1 MHHGNGTEETIRWL
15 KPGVEEVALFDS
27 ELFGSLSMPRYKPW
41 FDQNDTD
48 NVLFV
53 SVHGYGPREQG
64 LEHLMPQAA
73 FYPGSGKTIVPE
85 VTTPAVG
92 EEEEAGGAG
101 DDATTTQMVGS
112 QSQSKQQNLMS
123 AAPFTGVK
131 SPQKGGDGID
141 DEDDEEDEDF
151 DGEGAEGHGME
162 MEMNDGDREGHCSDD
177 DEDED
182 RDRDRD
188 GDEDEDED
196 DEGVDVSGSD
206 YRGQGPE
213 PSGGSRIRSKLATLR
228 RLYSKAPV
236 SASVNGRPPVPPLIL
251 DVGVPLPESP
261 EVTSADYRHMWRNYF
276 RERIFPSMMRF
287 KPDLI
292 LISAGFDAHK
302 KDTIN
307 GGYIALVEED
317 FEWVTGQLVRV
328 ANSCCD
334 GRVVSVLEG
343 GYQILGEHCSA
354 FAKSVKAHVTALS
367 SGAKSS
373 VPYSQD
379 DADRERDVERQLLD
393 EAARKRAEKAA
404 REAAAHAA
412 LIEARRQ
419 EAAAA
424 MLAAEAFRTSE
435 EGAEPAVSE
444 TTLSASED
452 SARKRRRKEVRRED
466 KLKIADCFL
475 SFTRAAQT
483 RCCDPVSNPCPHSL
497 PALAPV
503 QVDYV
508 ALNKELS
515 SGGGAS
521 SV

>member
-1 MHHGNGTEETIRWL
+1 
-15 KPGVEEVALFDS
+15 
-27 ELFGSLSMPRYKPW
+27 
-41 FDQNDTD
+41 
-48 NVLFV
+48 
-53 SVHGYGPREQG
+53 
-64 LEHLMPQAA
+64 MPQAA

-85 VTTPAVG
+85 VTTPAAA
-92 EEEEAGGAG
+92 AGVEGAG
-101 DDATTTQMVGS
+101 VGAGADGAAGAAGAAGDATNTQMATGS
-112 QSQSKQQNLMS
+112 RSKQQQKLS
-123 AAPFTGVK
+123 DAPFTGVK
-131 SPQKGGDGID
+131 SPQKGSDED

-151 DGEGAEGHGME
+151 DGEGAEGQGME
-162 MEMNDGDREGHCSDD
+162 MEMVDGDREGRGSDD
-177 DEDED
+177 NDDD
-182 RDRDRD
+182 DDD
-188 GDEDEDED
+188 DED

-206 YRGQGPE
+206 YRGQSSE
-213 PSGGSRIRSKLATLR
+213 PSGGSRIRSKLATMR
-228 RLYSKAPV
+228 RLYSKAPA

-251 DVGVPLPESP
+251 DVGVPLPESSD
-261 EVTSADYRHMWRNYF
+261 VTSADYRHMWRNYF

-317 FEWVTGQLVRV
+317 FEWVTGHLVRV
-328 ANSCCD
+328 ANSCCE

-367 SGAKSS
+367 SGAKGS
-373 VPYSQD
+373 VPYSQE

-424 MLAAEAFRTSE
+424 MLAAEAIGSSE
-435 EGAEPAVSE
+435 EGEGAEPAVSSE
-444 TTLSASED
+444 TPASD
-452 SARKRRRKEVRRED
+452 DGARKRRRKEVSGCGDED
-466 KLKIADCFL
+466 LKLPTVFFHSC
-475 SFTRAAQT
+475 AQK
-483 RCCDPVSNPCPHSL
+483 RYFYPVPNLCSHSL
-497 PALAPV
+497 PLP
-503 QVDYV
+503 
-508 ALNKELS
+508 LPLHRLTT
-515 SGGGAS
+515 
-521 SV
+521 